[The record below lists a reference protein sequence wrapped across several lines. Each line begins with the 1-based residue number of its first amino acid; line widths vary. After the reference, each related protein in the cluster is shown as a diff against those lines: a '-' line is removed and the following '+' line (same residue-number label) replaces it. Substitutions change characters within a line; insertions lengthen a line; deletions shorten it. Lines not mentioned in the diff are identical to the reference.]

1 MTVPGQVADRSHRCR
16 LVSRPL
22 PRPLCWLLAGRPG
35 AAHSAPDMDE
45 RARQPP
51 LSTVTANC
59 KSPQPARQGNS
70 IKLSVFSKV
79 CYAVG
84 GAPNQV
90 AGSASAFFLQIYLLD
105 VAQITPFE
113 ASLVLCVGKT
123 WGGIMDPVVGFFIN
137 KSKWTRIGR
146 FMPWIVG
153 CTPFLVLSYFFLW
166 FDPPFVA
173 GRVVWYL
180 AFYCF
185 FQALSTVYHVP
196 YTTLT
201 MFLST
206 DQAERDSTT
215 AYRMTVEV
223 LGTLIGAAVQGQIVA
238 SAHTGHHC
246 ITNNET
252 TNFTVNSTESPA
264 NGTLLPGSP
273 DLLHARNVYMIAAG
287 AIGCVYLLCTSIL
300 FIGVKERHDP
310 VYSSGK
316 IIPFF
321 KGFKLSMRHGP
332 YLNLIASFLLISA
345 AVQLQQSN
353 FVLFCTHAA
362 DLRDH
367 FQNLVLT
374 ILISA
379 VLSIP
384 FWQWFLKRFG
394 KKMAA
399 FGISWMIPFAIMLVT
414 IPSLAVAYA
423 VAVTSGLS
431 IAASLLLPWSMLPDV
446 VDNFRLM
453 NPQAKGLEAI
463 FYSTFVFFTKL
474 SAGIALGISTMS
486 LEFAGYSSAACKQ
499 SHHVVVTLQI
509 LIGAVPALLIIA
521 GLLILVFYPITEDI
535 RKETEMALDVMR
547 LRTRR
552 STLIVM

>member
-1 MTVPGQVADRSHRCR
+1 
-16 LVSRPL
+16 
-22 PRPLCWLLAGRPG
+22 
-35 AAHSAPDMDE
+35 
-45 RARQPP
+45 
-51 LSTVTANC
+51 
-59 KSPQPARQGNS
+59 
-70 IKLSVFSKV
+70 
-79 CYAVG
+79 
-84 GAPNQV
+84 
-90 AGSASAFFLQIYLLD
+90 
-105 VAQITPFE
+105 
-113 ASLVLCVGKT
+113 
-123 WGGIMDPVVGFFIN
+123 
-137 KSKWTRIGR
+137 
-146 FMPWIVG
+146 MPWMLG
-153 CTPFLVLSYFFLW
+153 CTPFLILSYFFLW
-166 FDPPFVA
+166 FVPPFLT
-173 GRVVWYL
+173 GRVFWYL
-180 AFYCF
+180 VLYCS

-206 DQAERDSTT
+206 EQTERDSAT
-215 AYRMTVEV
+215 AYRMTMEV
-223 LGTLIGAAVQGQIVA
+223 LGTLIGAALQGQIVA
-238 SAHTGHHC
+238 SAHTGRHC
-246 ITNNET
+246 AVINQTMNL
-252 TNFTVNSTESPA
+252 TVNATDSLTNTA
-264 NGTLLPGSP
+264 ILPSAP

-287 AIGCVYLLCTSIL
+287 VIGCVYLLCTAIL

-310 VYSSGK
+310 FYFSGK

-321 KGFKLSMRHGP
+321 RGLKLSMRHGP

-362 DLRDH
+362 AADLRDH

-384 FWQWFLKRFG
+384 FWQWFLQRFG

-414 IPSLAVAYA
+414 IPSLIVAYV
-423 VAVTSGLS
+423 VAVVSGLS

-463 FYSTFVFFTKL
+463 FYSSFVFFTKL

-499 SHHVVVTLQI
+499 SSQVVVTLQI
-509 LIGAVPALLIIA
+509 LIGAVPAILIIL
-521 GLLILVFYPITEDI
+521 GLLVLVFYPITEDA
-535 RKETEMALDVMR
+535 RKETELALDVMR

-552 STLIVM
+552 STLIVI